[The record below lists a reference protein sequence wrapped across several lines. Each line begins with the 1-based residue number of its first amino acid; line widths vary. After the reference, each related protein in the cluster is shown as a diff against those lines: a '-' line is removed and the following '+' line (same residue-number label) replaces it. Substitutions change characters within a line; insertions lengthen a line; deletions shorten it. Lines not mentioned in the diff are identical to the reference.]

1 MMKIYVI
8 TMMNNHK
15 SVQASKRC
23 RESAEKFGY
32 KVDIFPAITPDD
44 DPNKMFE
51 KENLPIDKFKV
62 DSRFSKT
69 EPCMCCFLSH
79 REIWKESVKTKQKI
93 LILEHDAVFKEK
105 LPQEIYFHGLVNF
118 GKPSFGRYNIPSEGV
133 ILQRGIFSLFSK
145 SGGYLPGA
153 HAYMISPVGAEKL
166 LKHAE
171 KYPAPTDLFLNNKD
185 FPWLQE
191 YYPWPIEADDKFTTI
206 QKVEGCIAKHNYN
219 EDYKIL

>member
-51 KENLPIDKFKV
+51 KENLPLDKFKV
-62 DSRFSKT
+62 DSRFSKI

-93 LILEHDAVFKEK
+93 LIF
-105 LPQEIYFHGLVNF
+105 
-118 GKPSFGRYNIPSEGV
+118 
-133 ILQRGIFSLFSK
+133 
-145 SGGYLPGA
+145 
-153 HAYMISPVGAEKL
+153 
-166 LKHAE
+166 
-171 KYPAPTDLFLNNKD
+171 
-185 FPWLQE
+185 
-191 YYPWPIEADDKFTTI
+191 
-206 QKVEGCIAKHNYN
+206 
-219 EDYKIL
+219 